1 MPILCLD
8 EAGRDRDAADRVLL
22 DRLLVVTMPSRSC

>member
-8 EAGRDRDAADRVLL
+8 EAGRDRDAVDRALL
-22 DRLLVVTMPSRSC
+22 DRLQLVTMPSPSC